1 MVIMRGRK
9 GSATLYREYQR
20 LIKVKNKFEKRFID
34 EAFERG
40 FVVLRLGALDFL
52 ILNLDTKNVYIVE
65 VKSKNGKL
73 TPKQM
78 LIKALFEQKFNIPV
92 YISRNGEF
100 PEEIVKKEEEA
111 TLKRLAEKMGVKIGY
126 Y

>member
-1 MVIMRGRK
+1 MRGRK

-100 PEEIVKKEEEA
+100 PEGIVKKEEEA

>member
-1 MVIMRGRK
+1 MIMRGRK

-52 ILNLDTKNVYIVE
+52 ILSLDTKNVYIVE

>member
-9 GSATLYREYQR
+9 GRATLYREYQR

>member
-1 MVIMRGRK
+1 MRGRK

-40 FVVLRLGALDFL
+40 FVVLKLGALDFL

-111 TLKRLAEKMGVKIGY
+111 TLKRLAEKMGAKIGY